1 MKKLISVVLILVCVL
16 SIVGCNQKEKPQQ
29 ENNKMQYYF
38 TAKVVESHE
47 EYLLLEVYDIGNS
60 NLSDGDEI
68 EVSTNVVAAKG
79 CPNFSTGEFARVV
92 MASNPDKNAHER
104 LNALSIYKTEEQ

>member
-1 MKKLISVVLILVCVL
+1 MKRLISVVLILVCML
-16 SIVGCNQKEKPQQ
+16 SIIGCNQKEKPQQ
-29 ENNKMQYYF
+29 ENNKIQYYF
-38 TAKVVESHE
+38 TAKVIESHE
-47 EYLLLEVYDIGNS
+47 EYLLLEVYDTGNS

-92 MASNPDKNAHER
+92 MASNPDKNTQEL
-104 LNALSIYKTEEQ
+104 LNALSIYKIEE